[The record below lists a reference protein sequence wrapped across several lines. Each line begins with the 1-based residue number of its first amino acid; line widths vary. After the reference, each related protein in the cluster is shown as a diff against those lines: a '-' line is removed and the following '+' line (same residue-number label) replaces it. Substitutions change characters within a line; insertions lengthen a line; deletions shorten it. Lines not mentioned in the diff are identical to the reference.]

1 MFISRIAAMRRRYS
15 YTLILLSVGLGLT
28 SLLHAQAPVPSS
40 ASVRG
45 AEAVQQQLPV
55 RRVVLYKSGVG
66 YFEHVGRVRGNQQ
79 MTIDFSSSQLDDV
92 LKSLTALDL
101 DGGRVTNVGYNSE
114 AGLDRRLAGLR
125 LPIGQNA
132 SRAQFLSALRGARL
146 EVRSGAGR
154 FSGRLL
160 TVEPIERR
168 VDGVVSRV
176 DSLSLVSDGG
186 DVRTIPLD
194 AGVSVRILDAD
205 LSQEVARYLAL
216 VGSIRDQDVRRL
228 TISTAGTGDRD
239 LFVSYVSEVPVWKAT
254 YRIVL
259 PGAGETRR
267 PLLQGW
273 AIVDNTIGQD
283 WESVQM
289 SLVAGAP
296 QSFVHQISRPYYVQ
310 RPIVPLP
317 SSALFAPQTHQ
328 SALTTAGPGA
338 ITGVVTDLSGGIIP
352 GASVRVTRGGTPAGQ
367 AVSDTQ
373 GRYRVG
379 GLTAGSYSVTV
390 TLQGFKTVVHPTV
403 NVSGGME
410 TIANARL
417 EVGQISEEVSVTAS
431 SSTVSGLPRFS
442 TSLTVDGVSTGVET
456 RANTVASRVTSAR
469 AGVQSQ
475 ASGDSLGDLF
485 EYKLREPIT
494 IRKNQSALVPIAS
507 GDIEAEKVSLWT
519 ANGTETRPLRA
530 IWLRNTTPLTLD
542 AGSFSIVEAQ
552 AFVGEGMM
560 ESLKAG
566 ERRLLSYAMDLG
578 LVVDATSDEPSPRFV
593 RVRVNRGLVTHEVE
607 ERETFTYSV
616 RNEDREARTLV
627 IEHPVRDGWKIGGAV
642 APVETTPAWHRYRV
656 QVPAKTA
663 VTLTVEETQPL
674 ETSYSVSDITDDRVK
689 LFVSERVISPATET
703 GLREVI
709 RRKAEIARLA
719 SEAGGKD
726 REIAAI
732 AADQQRLRQNMQA
745 LKGTREERELLQR
758 YVRQLADQENRL
770 DAVRAEQ
777 ARLAGSLRRA
787 QADLAEFIET
797 LSTSDG
803 K

>member
-1 MFISRIAAMRRRYS
+1 
-15 YTLILLSVGLGLT
+15 
-28 SLLHAQAPVPSS
+28 
-40 ASVRG
+40 
-45 AEAVQQQLPV
+45 
-55 RRVVLYKSGVG
+55 
-66 YFEHVGRVRGNQQ
+66 
-79 MTIDFSSSQLDDV
+79 
-92 LKSLTALDL
+92 
-101 DGGRVTNVGYNSE
+101 
-114 AGLDRRLAGLR
+114 
-125 LPIGQNA
+125 
-132 SRAQFLSALRGARL
+132 
-146 EVRSGAGR
+146 
-154 FSGRLL
+154 
-160 TVEPIERR
+160 
-168 VDGVVSRV
+168 
-176 DSLSLVSDGG
+176 
-186 DVRTIPLD
+186 
-194 AGVSVRILDAD
+194 
-205 LSQEVARYLAL
+205 
-216 VGSIRDQDVRRL
+216 
-228 TISTAGTGDRD
+228 
-239 LFVSYVSEVPVWKAT
+239 
-254 YRIVL
+254 
-259 PGAGETRR
+259 
-267 PLLQGW
+267 
-273 AIVDNTIGQD
+273 
-283 WESVQM
+283 
-289 SLVAGAP
+289 
-296 QSFVHQISRPYYVQ
+296 
-310 RPIVPLP
+310 
-317 SSALFAPQTHQ
+317 
-328 SALTTAGPGA
+328 
-338 ITGVVTDLSGGIIP
+338 
-352 GASVRVTRGGTPAGQ
+352 
-367 AVSDTQ
+367 
-373 GRYRVG
+373 
-379 GLTAGSYSVTV
+379 
-390 TLQGFKTVVHPTV
+390 
-403 NVSGGME
+403 
-410 TIANARL
+410 
-417 EVGQISEEVSVTAS
+417 
-431 SSTVSGLPRFS
+431 
-442 TSLTVDGVSTGVET
+442 
-456 RANTVASRVTSAR
+456 VTSAR